1 MGKSVRLERQLRA
14 SLICLFFFFLSKSL
28 EAIEGFEAEA
38 DVCVC
43 CTHGEQYEQLGFI
56 RDISAVVLRMGGRLQ
71 ECLWGNQD
79 ALH

>member
-14 SLICLFFFFLSKSL
+14 SLICLFFF
-28 EAIEGFEAEA
+28 EAEA
-38 DVCVC
+38 DGCVC